1 MEREVTEGVLI
12 MNVEKSPR
20 ARLSTKR
27 YAIRRRRSD
36 DLWVLESREG
46 DSGTE
51 VRITSLPF

>member
-1 MEREVTEGVLI
+1 MLI

-20 ARLSTKR
+20 SRLSTKR
-27 YAIRRRRSD
+27 YAIRCSRSD
-36 DLWVLESREG
+36 DIWVLESREG